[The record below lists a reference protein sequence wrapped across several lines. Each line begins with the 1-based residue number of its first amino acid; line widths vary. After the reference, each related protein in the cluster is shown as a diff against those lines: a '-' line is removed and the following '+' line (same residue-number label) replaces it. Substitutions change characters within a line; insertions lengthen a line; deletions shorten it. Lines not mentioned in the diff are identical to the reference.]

1 MRLFLGLTLPRDI
14 RTRLAGLCS
23 GVPGARWV
31 SPENLHLTLRFI
43 GEVEEETA
51 REVTIYV
58 SRIRHVP
65 FDLTCKG
72 VGYFGSRR
80 RVRSLWVGVKPS
92 SPLMVLQKK
101 IETLLQRAGLA
112 PERRNFTPHITL
124 ARFKSGACE
133 RLGNYLSGNA
143 LITAGPFIV
152 DGVVLFSSCLG
163 ATGATYRIE
172 EVFPLA

>member
-1 MRLFLGLTLPRDI
+1 MRLFLGLTLPKDI
-14 RTRLAGLCS
+14 RAGLAGLCS

-31 SPENLHLTLRFI
+31 PPENLHLTLRFI
-43 GEVEEETA
+43 GDVEEETA
-51 REVTIYV
+51 REVTAYI
-58 SRIRHVP
+58 SRIRHAP

-72 VGYFGSRR
+72 VGCFGSRHKI
-80 RVRSLWVGVKPS
+80 RSLWVGVKPS

-124 ARFKSGACE
+124 ARFKSGARV

-143 LITAGPFIV
+143 LITARPFIV
-152 DGVVLFSSCLG
+152 DGVVLFSSHLG
-163 ATGATYRIE
+163 TTGATYRIE